1 MTQNDTDAIISWLN
15 SDRDYNA
22 GVALFEKNSRNH
34 ALKRIFPRKEARFA
48 FKLAY
53 ELEKLIPSCT
63 KPEPVKTD
71 GPKPSG
77 LKPVTTGSAYL
88 DAIKNDD
95 PNLPKVI
102 RQIISEYST
111 VYNQRSILHH
121 SLKKIAPD
129 NRPDNVES
137 RRIIVEQISELSD
150 RMEELYEAHQVWL
163 NEKTLPDENRLF
175 PVKKLVPIQTEVDA
189 INDLIKRRMNL
200 MKSLSKDNNLLAFGS
215 TTKQPMVNE
224 MRAGPKRNALEK
236 RILKKKAELT
246 TLSAQIDGL
255 NKVL

>member
-1 MTQNDTDAIISWLN
+1 MTQNDTDAITSWLN
-15 SDRDYNA
+15 SGRDYNA
-22 GVALFEKNSRNH
+22 GVALFEKYSRNH

-53 ELEKLIPSCT
+53 ELEKLISSIP
-63 KPEPVKTD
+63 KPEPLKPD
-71 GPKPSG
+71 APKPSG
-77 LKPVTTGSAYL
+77 LKPVSTGSAYL
-88 DAIKNDD
+88 EAIKNDD

-111 VYNQRSILHH
+111 VYNQRSILHN

-150 RMEELYEAHQVWL
+150 RMEELYEAHLVWL
-163 NEKTLPDENRLF
+163 QKKTLPDENRLF
-175 PVKKLVPIQTEVDA
+175 PSKQLTPIQTEVDA
-189 INDLIKRRMNL
+189 ISDLVKRRMNL
-200 MKSLSKDNNLLAFGS
+200 MKSLSKDNNLLVFGS
-215 TTKQPMVNE
+215 TTKQPVVNE
-224 MRAGPKRNALEK
+224 MREGPKRKALEK
-236 RILKKKAELT
+236 RIFKKKAEIA
-246 TLSAQIDGL
+246 TLSTQIDGL